1 MEIANRKEKVPV
13 KSLLLNFLTRD
24 IEKMDMLS
32 RTYLIENSPLSMFLA
47 VLSVKTTKK
56 ILIEACKGFSFE
68 FLNPSDTVEVRP
80 VSE

>member
-1 MEIANRKEKVPV
+1 MEIANKKEKSPV

-24 IEKMDMLS
+24 IEKMDLEY

-56 ILIEACKGFSFE
+56 ILIEACKGFEFE
-68 FLNPSDTVEVRP
+68 FLNPSDAIEVKTA
-80 VSE
+80 